1 MKRISIT
8 TLEKYRLF
16 LAGDEWTDQQAM
28 IAAIKSPFLGNEY
41 TRIGSA
47 FHAIVE
53 QGEAAI
59 EELPEMGKFRVTLKE
74 EKTVKKKTDNGI
86 TSCKVTEKWPVIFN
100 EEQVA
105 MALKYRAKLSY
116 AFHEEWIGREFDTP
130 SMTIWVHGRV
140 DVLHGIFIRDIKTK
154 YSKIKLEEYTE
165 SAQWKCYLDLT
176 GLDTFYFDLF
186 EFPNYNISRHGYDV
200 SSLGIRPYGAIECI
214 RYEGMEA
221 ENRQLVCD
229 FTDFIVRHNLT
240 SYLKDRAF

>member
-8 TLEKYRLF
+8 TLEADRKY
-16 LAGDEWTDQQAM
+16 LAGDEWSSQEKM
-28 IAAIKSPFLGNEY
+28 IESLITPFRGNEY

-53 QGEAAI
+53 QGETVI
-59 EELPEMGKFRVTLKE
+59 EELQEMGKFRVT
-74 EKTVKKKTDNGI
+74 VDG
-86 TSCKVTEKWPVIFN
+86 WPVIFN

-105 MALKYRAKLSY
+105 IALKYRAKLPY

-130 SMTIWVHGRV
+130 SMPIWVHGRV

-154 YSKIKLEEYTE
+154 YSKVEYDDYAE
-165 SAQWKCYLDLT
+165 SAQWKFYLDLT

-186 EFPNYNISRHGYDV
+186 EFPGYKIDKHGYDV

-214 RYEGMEA
+214 RYDGMVE
-221 ENRQLVCD
+221 ENKQLVCD
-229 FTDFIVRHNLT
+229 FTDFIVRNNLT
-240 SYLKDRAF
+240 KYLKERENN

>member
-8 TLEKYRLF
+8 TLETYRKF
-16 LAGDEWTDQQAM
+16 LAGDEWTDQDAM

-59 EELPEMGKFRVTLKE
+59 EELPEMGKFRVT
-74 EKTVKKKTDNGI
+74 VD
-86 TSCKVTEKWPVIFN
+86 SKWPVIFN

-105 MALKYRAKLSY
+105 MALKYRSKLPH

-130 SMTIWVHGRV
+130 SMPIWVHGRV

-154 YSKIKLEEYTE
+154 YSKIELEEYTE
-165 SAQWKCYLDLT
+165 SAQWKFYLDLT

-186 EFPNYNISRHGYDV
+186 EFPNYKKDKHGYDV

-214 RYEGMEA
+214 RYDGMEA

-240 SYLKDRAF
+240 SFLKDRAF

>member
-8 TLEKYRLF
+8 TLETYRKF

-59 EELPEMGKFRVTLKE
+59 EELPEMGKFRVT
-74 EKTVKKKTDNGI
+74 VDG
-86 TSCKVTEKWPVIFN
+86 KWPVIFN

-165 SAQWKCYLDLT
+165 SAQWKFYLDLT

-186 EFPNYNISRHGYDV
+186 EFPNYNIGRHGYDV

-214 RYEGMEA
+214 RYDGMEA

-240 SYLKDRAF
+240 SFLKDRAF